1 MFASSLGHDSCVR
14 LLLNAGA
21 DVNITDI
28 HTGDTALI
36 ATAWGGDRTGFKDTE
51 ATTCAKLLLKAG
63 AKINMKNHES

>member
-1 MFASSLGHDSCVR
+1 M
-14 LLLNAGA
+14 NAGA